1 MIICCQ
7 SDWIKTEKNDFSPFC
22 IEQAYLKRQTI
33 QLCDMIAH
41 KKKQA
46 ANGMR
51 EKFQV
56 DCADHAPRGIHAL
69 FIFPFI
75 GALREEEITLSLI
88 SVLL

>member
-1 MIICCQ
+1 M
-7 SDWIKTEKNDFSPFC
+7 NFSPFC

-41 KKKQA
+41 KKQV

-56 DCADHAPRGIHAL
+56 DCADHTPRGIHAL

-75 GALREEEITLSLI
+75 GGPREEEITLSLV

>member
-33 QLCDMIAH
+33 QLCDMIVH